1 MNAEIIKQIAE
12 SLAIK
17 ESQVKATLAL
27 LEEGGTIPF
36 IARYRK
42 EVTGNLD
49 EEQINEI
56 NKEYEYQVNLKQ
68 RKEDVCRL
76 IDEKGMLTP
85 ELKAEIEAC
94 TKLVEVEDLYR
105 PFKEKKKTKATE
117 AIKAGLEPLA
127 QFILTFPTTEIEPE
141 AEKYINE
148 VVKSKEEAIQG
159 ALYIIAEQISDNAEY
174 RKWMREYVFANGQLV
189 SKKKKD
195 AVDEKGIYEIYYE
208 FQEPCTKVKEY
219 RVLAINRAEKEKVV
233 TASIECENADIL
245 AYLEKQVILKPKS
258 TATPYLKLAIQ
269 DSLKRLIYP
278 SIEREIRAE
287 LTEKAEDQAIKVFT
301 LNVEKL
307 LLQPPIKG
315 KMVLGID
322 PGFRTGCKMA
332 VISPTGQLLEVGKL
346 FFHDFFK
353 EEQRVAALKD
363 LLTIIRKYDV
373 EIIAIGNGTASR
385 ETEEFVAKVITK
397 AKLDVKYVIVSEAG
411 ASVYSASEVA
421 RAEFPD
427 LQVEERSA
435 ASIARRLQ
443 DPLSELVKIDPKS
456 IGVGQYQHDVSPK
469 KLNSELSFVVTT
481 AVNSVGVDLNTAS
494 TALLT
499 YVSGLNSKQA
509 KSIVDARQSK
519 KGFKN
524 REELKEV
531 AYITNKVYEQAAGF
545 LRITDGDEILDM
557 TPIHP
562 ESYAIAKAFMNKF
575 NIQKADIGKVEVID
589 EKLKNFSLSKEAED
603 LKTDRYTLEDI
614 VKSLK
619 QPLRDPRDSFPQPLL
634 KSSILE
640 IKDLAIGMEVE
651 GTVRNV
657 VDFGAFVDIGLHED
671 GLIHISKMAKRFIK
685 HPSEVVQV
693 GDIVKCFVVN
703 IDEKR
708 GKVGLALEK
717 DLI

>member
-1 MNAEIIKQIAE
+1 M
-12 SLAIK
+12 
-17 ESQVKATLAL
+17 
-27 LEEGGTIPF
+27 
-36 IARYRK
+36 
-42 EVTGNLD
+42 
-49 EEQINEI
+49 
-56 NKEYEYQVNLKQ
+56 
-68 RKEDVCRL
+68 
-76 IDEKGMLTP
+76 
-85 ELKAEIEAC
+85 
-94 TKLVEVEDLYR
+94 
-105 PFKEKKKTKATE
+105 
-117 AIKAGLEPLA
+117 
-127 QFILTFPTTEIEPE
+127 
-141 AEKYINE
+141 
-148 VVKSKEEAIQG
+148 
-159 ALYIIAEQISDNAEY
+159 
-174 RKWMREYVFANGQLV
+174 
-189 SKKKKD
+189 
-195 AVDEKGIYEIYYE
+195 
-208 FQEPCTKVKEY
+208 
-219 RVLAINRAEKEKVV
+219 
-233 TASIECENADIL
+233 
-245 AYLEKQVILKPKS
+245 
-258 TATPYLKLAIQ
+258 
-269 DSLKRLIYP
+269 
-278 SIEREIRAE
+278 
-287 LTEKAEDQAIKVFT
+287 
-301 LNVEKL
+301 
-307 LLQPPIKG
+307 
-315 KMVLGID
+315 
-322 PGFRTGCKMA
+322 
-332 VISPTGQLLEVGKL
+332 
-346 FFHDFFK
+346 
-353 EEQRVAALKD
+353 KD

-509 KSIVDARQSK
+509 TAIVDARQAK
-519 KGFKN
+519 KGFNN
-524 REELKEV
+524 RAELKEV
-531 AYITNKVYEQAAGF
+531 PYITAKVYEQAAGF
-545 LRITDGDEILDM
+545 LRISDGDEILDM

-562 ESYAIAKAFMNKF
+562 ESYSAARALMEKY
-575 NIQKADIGKVEVID
+575 NIEKSDIGKVEVID
-589 EKLKNFSLSKEAED
+589 EKLKNFSLVKESEA

-640 IKDLAIGMEVE
+640 IKDLTIGMEVE

-693 GDIVKCFVVN
+693 GDIVKCYVVA